1 MGEMLSP
8 NLNQFGLSKAN
19 EERAYVVTT
28 LALYFL
34 GLPRIEQDG
43 QLIRPDTSKATALLA
58 YLAVTGQA
66 QKRQDLIHLL
76 WTGHDPARARSA
88 LRRTLSTLKKTVG
101 DGWLTTQAETVGL
114 SSAPGLWTDETVFQ
128 EKLRQQQAHGHPAND
143 VCITCAPFLVEAT
156 RLYRGDFLTGFH
168 PKGCPAFDEWRLLET
183 ERLRRQQL
191 EALSKLVAYYTL
203 QNDFS
208 LAITYGRQSLL
219 LDPLQEAIHRQ
230 LMNLYVWT
238 DQPAKAIAQYETCRN
253 VISQEL
259 GLAPAPETVALY
271 EQLKIGLCP
280 PVPSPPSVA
289 LASGPANRQMPQLP
303 AFYTPLI
310 GREVELAELS
320 DRLQKEACHLLT
332 ITGPGGVGKTR
343 LAVQLAWQHAADF
356 PDGVFFVPLAGIS
369 SPASFIPTV
378 ATALN
383 FTFYGREDPQTQ
395 LFNYLRD
402 KMMLLIIDNFEH
414 LIETGASL
422 LELLKRA
429 PRLKLVVTSRISLN
443 FWAEW
448 LYEVRGLST
457 PPAERPQNPQTYS
470 AIQLFLHHVYRIRS
484 NWQANSED
492 VQAATHICRS
502 LAGLPLGIELAAAT
516 ARHFSCADIATR
528 ITATLDTLKTAMPDI
543 PPRHRSLRAVFEDSW
558 LLLTTEERAVTRR
571 LSVFPGSFASGAA
584 LAVSGATP
592 SLLSALADRSF
603 LRQEQAGR
611 YLMHP
616 LLRQYAAEKLAE
628 RPSDSVAA
636 HMNHGRYFVTF
647 LQNKEPLLS
656 GSEQQL
662 TLQAINHEIENVRQ
676 SWHWFVAAGNTGEI
690 ERALAGLY
698 EYYEMTGQ
706 FQEGL
711 FLLNQALSTLPPQ
724 GHQALRGRLLNR
736 QGVFFMRL
744 GQYDQAELV
753 HKEGLRLLEEVKN
766 ARETAFGLN
775 QLGVIYFRLAQFHEA
790 QKSYAQSLALYQ
802 EIDDQ
807 AGAANVLCNIGNLYH
822 AQGKYPEAQK
832 NFEASLLRF
841 KARGDEY
848 GQSKALNGLALVAE
862 STGDYPNGYRLL
874 EDCLDVCKRLG
885 DRRGIVRSLH
895 NLGYIA
901 ASSEQYQLAK
911 QHYEECLY
919 IRRDIGDR
927 SGVGLTLLQLGE
939 VYSALQWYTKSAR
952 LYHEAQQI
960 YEDINDPMGM
970 MLSQQHLGKAARL
983 QKQYTQA
990 LTHLSGALAGSVD
1003 MGITAVALET
1013 LLEVATCLT
1022 EQGDVS
1028 TAWTL
1033 VNYILVHPASEQ
1045 KLLKATHRA
1054 KASLPSHHPSGAA
1067 ATQADTSSL
1076 ETFVRWVLASP
1087 YFFRGS

>member
-1 MGEMLSP
+1 M
-8 NLNQFGLSKAN
+8 
-19 EERAYVVTT
+19 TT
-28 LALYFL
+28 LALYLL
-34 GLPRIEQDG
+34 GVPRIEQDG
-43 QLIRPDTSKATALLA
+43 QLVRPDTSKATALLA
-58 YLAVTGQA
+58 YLAVTGRA
-66 QKRQDLIHLL
+66 QRRQDLIHLL

-88 LRRTLSTLKKTVG
+88 LRRTLSTLKKTLG
-101 DGWLTTQAETVGL
+101 DGWLTTQAGLVGL
-114 SSAPGLWTDETVFQ
+114 PDVPGLWTDEAVFQ
-128 EKLRQQQAHGHPAND
+128 QKLRQRQAHGHPAD
-143 VCITCAPFLVEAT
+143 GVCVQCAPFLVEAT
-156 RLYRGDFLTGFH
+156 RLYRGDFLTSFY
-168 PKGCPAFDEWRLLET
+168 PKNCPAFDEWRLLES
-183 ERLRRQQL
+183 ERLHGQQL
-191 EALSKLVAYYTL
+191 EALAQLVTFYTL

-230 LMNLYVWT
+230 LMSLYMWT
-238 DQPAKAIAQYETCRN
+238 GQPAKAIAHYETCRD
-253 VISQEL
+253 VLSQEL
-259 GLAPAPETVALY
+259 GVAPAPETAALY
-271 EQLKIGLCP
+271 EQLKIGLYP
-280 PVPSPPSVA
+280 PVPSAPAVA
-289 LASGPANRQMPQLP
+289 LAAGPAKGQTPQLP

-310 GREVELAELS
+310 GRDVELAELS

-343 LAVQLAWQHAADF
+343 LAVQLARQHAADF
-356 PDGVFFVPLAGIS
+356 RDGVFFVPLAGVS
-369 SPASFIPTV
+369 SPASFIPTM

-383 FTFYGREDPQTQ
+383 FTFYGREDLQTQ

-402 KMMLLIIDNFEH
+402 KTMLLIIDNFEH

-422 LELLKRA
+422 LELLKWA

-457 PPAERPQNPQTYS
+457 PPAAQPQNPQTYS

-484 NWQANSED
+484 NWQASSED
-492 VQAATHICRS
+492 VQAATHICRA
-502 LAGLPLGIELAAAT
+502 LAGLPLGIELAAAA
-516 ARHFSCADIATR
+516 ARHFSCTDIAAR
-528 ITATLDTLKTAMPDI
+528 ITATLDTLKTVMPDI

-558 LLLTTEERAVTRR
+558 SLLSAEAHTAASR
-571 LSVFPGSFASGAA
+571 LSVFPGSFTPEAA

-592 SLLSALADRSF
+592 SLLLALTDGSF
-603 LRQEQAGR
+603 LQQEQAGR

-616 LLRQYAAEKLAE
+616 LLREYATEKLAE
-628 RPSDSVAA
+628 RPSDCVAA
-636 HMNHGRYFVTF
+636 HMDHGRYFVTF

-656 GSEQQL
+656 GSKQQL
-662 TLQAINHEIENVRQ
+662 TLQAINHDIENVRQ
-676 SWHWFVAAGNTGEI
+676 SWQWFVAEGDAEGIGGM
-690 ERALAGLY
+690 LASLY
-698 EYYEMTGQ
+698 QYYEMTGQ

-711 FLLNQALSTLPPQ
+711 LLLNEALSTLPQQ

-736 QGVFFMRL
+736 QGAFFMRL

-766 ARETAFGLN
+766 AGETAFGLN

-802 EIDDQ
+802 GIDDQ

-822 AQGKYPEAQK
+822 AQGQYTEAQK
-832 NFEASLLRF
+832 NFEASLRRF

-862 STGDYPNGYRLL
+862 STGDYLSGYKLL
-874 EDCLDVCKRLG
+874 EDCLEVCKELG

-901 ASSEQYQLAK
+901 ASSERYQLAK
-911 QHYEECLY
+911 QHYEECLD

-927 SGVGLTLLQLGE
+927 GGVGLTLLQLGE
-939 VYSALQWYTKSAR
+939 VYSALQWYTESVQ

-990 LTHLSGALAGSVD
+990 LTHLSGALAGSAD
-1003 MGITAVALET
+1003 MGITAVVLET
-1013 LLEVATCLT
+1013 LLEVAACLT
-1022 EQGDVS
+1022 EQGDAS
-1028 TAWTL
+1028 TALTL
-1033 VNYILVHPASEQ
+1033 VNYILAHPASEQ
-1045 KLLKATHRA
+1045 KLLKAARLA
-1054 KASLPSHHPSGAA
+1054 KSSLPSHHPSGAA

-1076 ETFVRWVLASP
+1076 ETFVRWILLRLRILLVD
-1087 YFFRGS
+1087 